1 MSELFFVSRIGII
14 FYLDREWHYI
24 AQILYSAIGIILSC
38 EKFYF
43 YREAQLAGLRIDRNP
58 AYTIHITLGPSMST
72 SGYLR
77 RIINI
82 SGNKAT
88 RNRLRTHQRNEQIG
102 ILAAS
107 SFPTPEYGRYI
118 CSETIALIYFHS

>member
-43 YREAQLAGLRIDRNP
+43 YREAQLAGLRIDWNP
-58 AYTIHITLGPSMST
+58 AEDPLPASFEPESR
-72 SGYLR
+72 SGAESCR
-77 RIINI
+77 DI
-82 SGNKAT
+82 SGKD
-88 RNRLRTHQRNEQIG
+88 G
-102 ILAAS
+102 
-107 SFPTPEYGRYI
+107 
-118 CSETIALIYFHS
+118 